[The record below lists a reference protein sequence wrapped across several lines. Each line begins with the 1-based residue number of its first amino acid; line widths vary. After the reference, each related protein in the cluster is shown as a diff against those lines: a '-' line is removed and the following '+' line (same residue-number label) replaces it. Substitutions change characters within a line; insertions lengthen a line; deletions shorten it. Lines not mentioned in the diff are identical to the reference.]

1 VPQYLLPGIA
11 LTMVAGLMSGNCMLP
26 MKFTRSWKWENVWV
40 IFSLVSLVVLPWT
53 LAIALVGNLFAT
65 YHALSIRQLATP
77 MLLGA
82 GWGIAQ
88 ILFGISVERLG
99 LGLAYAIIV
108 GLGAVLGTLV
118 PLFLDQRTA
127 GKEHAMGYILIG
139 VADMVAGIFLTAWG
153 GQIRERAAPPNDSDA
168 ITSGLSGGDRA
179 GSTLRLHGTYVELLF
194 CFWSGYCAGSR
205 SARKSGSARR
215 LCGLANRIGRRL
227 CSEHCLQ
234 SVSALKESNMVL
246 VSLR

>member
-1 VPQYLLPGIA
+1 MPQYLLPGIA

-26 MKFTRSWKWENVWV
+26 MKFTRSWKWENVWL

-53 LAIALVGNLFAT
+53 LAIALVGNLFET

-99 LGLAYAIIV
+99 LGVAYAIIV

-118 PLFLDQRTA
+118 PLFLDQRNVFVS
-127 GKEHAMGYILIG
+127 HAFTPQCCWEARYC
-139 VADMVAGIFLTAWG
+139 
-153 GQIRERAAPPNDSDA
+153 APP
-168 ITSGLSGGDRA
+168 
-179 GSTLRLHGTYVELLF
+179 RLLH
-194 CFWSGYCAGSR
+194 
-205 SARKSGSARR
+205 
-215 LCGLANRIGRRL
+215 
-227 CSEHCLQ
+227 
-234 SVSALKESNMVL
+234 
-246 VSLR
+246 